1 MTDFLKNLIIVHLVI
16 FSYYPLETCFYFF
29 LIRHRKGVDAGGRG
43 DGEEVGGL
51 DGGETVIRIYYVR
64 GTIYFQ

>member
-1 MTDFLKNLIIVHLVI
+1 MGLPEVFCVHIMAI
-16 FSYYPLETCFYFF
+16 FSYYFLETCFYFF
-29 LIRHRKGVDAGGRG
+29 LIRHRKRVDAGGRG

-64 GTIYFQ
+64 GTVYFQ